1 MPTAD
6 RTKNPS
12 EAAAERLLA
21 FRVLSLGQLLN
32 RGLAVLLDR
41 HLGISV
47 RQWRVLFYL
56 ANNAEPDSAQNI
68 AAFCRYDK
76 SQVSRAISELQD
88 KKLVRTSA
96 SAADGRRLEVSLTSA
111 GRAAYA
117 RGLPLSQARH
127 DSMVDCL
134 SAQELRAFE
143 RIMDK
148 LSDRAQALL
157 DEAHETEPGQ
167 PADTAAPRRRPAR
180 PRA

>member
-1 MPTAD
+1 MPISD

-12 EAAAERLLA
+12 EAAAEKLLA

-32 RGLAVLLDR
+32 RGLAALLDR
-41 HLGISV
+41 HLGMSV

-56 ANNAEPDSAQNI
+56 ANSEPDSVQNI

-88 KKLVRTSA
+88 KKLVRTAA

-127 DSMVDCL
+127 DSLVDCL

-148 LSDRAQALL
+148 LSDRAQDLL
-157 DEAHETEPGQ
+157 DEAYEAEPGQ
-167 PADTAAPRRRPAR
+167 PAEKRPAR
-180 PRA
+180 ARA